1 MTTSEQSTSEKQ
13 ETLKRKETSSTTDS
27 QSQKKIKNWIF
38 REKILA
44 ILELL
49 FTVKLSIILKNN
61 F

>member
-27 QSQKKIKNWIF
+27 QSQKKSRTGYSGK
-38 REKILA
+38 KILV

-49 FTVKLSIILKNN
+49 FTVKLSINLKNN